1 MVKVKIC
8 GITNWADAK
17 AALDAGASALGF
29 NFYPPSPRYIA
40 PAEARKITRRMPRY
54 ASSVGVFVDEPVKRI
69 LEIAGTAEINLIQ
82 LHGGEEP
89 ETVRALRPRYLVIKA
104 FRVRHGFHVK
114 RLAQYGDAAAFLLDG
129 FRARH
134 RGGTGRTFDWRI
146 AREAKRYGPILLAG
160 GITPENAE
168 RAILGVKPFGID
180 VASGVE
186 AQPGKKDPARIRA
199 LMRAV
204 EQAQRKIA

>member
-29 NFYPPSPRYIA
+29 NFFPASPRYIT
-40 PAEARKITRRMPRY
+40 PVEARKITRRMPRR
-54 ASSVGVFVDEPVKRI
+54 ASAVGVFVDEPLKRI
-69 LEIAGTAEINLIQ
+69 LEIARAADIDLIQ
-82 LHGGEEP
+82 LHGDEGP
-89 ETVRALRPRYLVIKA
+89 ETARALRPRYLVIKA
-104 FRVRHGFHVK
+104 FRVRRGFRLE

-129 FRARH
+129 FRARKH
-134 RGGTGRTFDWRI
+134 GGTGRTFDWRI

-168 RAILGVKPFGID
+168 RAILEVQPFGID

-186 AQPGKKDPARIRA
+186 ARPGKKDPARIRA

-204 EQAQRKIA
+204 EQAERKIA

>member
-29 NFYPPSPRYIA
+29 NFYPSSPRYIA
-40 PAEARKITRRMPRY
+40 PVEARKITRRMPRHVS
-54 ASSVGVFVDEPVKRI
+54 AVGVFVDEPVRQV
-69 LEIAGTAEINLIQ
+69 LQIARAAGIALIQ
-82 LHGGEEP
+82 LHGEEEP

-104 FRVRHGFHVK
+104 FRVRRGFRVE
-114 RLAQYGDAAAFLLDG
+114 RLARYGDAAAFLLDG
-129 FRARH
+129 FLPRR

-146 AREAKRYGPILLAG
+146 AREAKGYGPILLAG
-160 GITPENAE
+160 GITPESVE
-168 RAILGVKPFGID
+168 RAIAEVNPFGID

-186 AQPGKKDPARIRA
+186 ARPGKKDPARIRA

-204 EQAQRKIA
+204 ERAERKIA

>member
-8 GITNWADAK
+8 GITNWAEAK

-40 PAEARKITRRMPRY
+40 PAEARKITRRMPRRTS
-54 ASSVGVFVDEPVKRI
+54 AVGVFVDEPVKRI
-69 LEIAGTAEINLIQ
+69 LEIARAADIDLIQ
-82 LHGGEEP
+82 LHGDEEP
-89 ETVRALRPRYLVIKA
+89 EIARALQPRYLVIKA
-104 FRVRHGFHVK
+104 FRVRRGFRVE
-114 RLAQYGDAAAFLLDG
+114 RLGRYGDAAAFLLDG
-129 FRARH
+129 FRARL

-160 GITPENAE
+160 GITPENVE
-168 RAILGVKPFGID
+168 RAILEVNPFGID

-186 AQPGKKDPARIRA
+186 ARPGKKDPARIRA

-204 EQAQRKIA
+204 ERAERKIA